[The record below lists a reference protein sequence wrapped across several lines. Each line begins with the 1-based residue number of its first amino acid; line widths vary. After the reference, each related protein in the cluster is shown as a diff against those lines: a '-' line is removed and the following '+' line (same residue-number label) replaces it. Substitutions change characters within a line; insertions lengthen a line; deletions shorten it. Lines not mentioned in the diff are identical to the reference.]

1 MGHRVRGIAAKI
13 PEDLHADNSWPGE
26 HPGPETIMK
35 ILDAPQSGKFG
46 VSVSF
51 KTRYGQSRRPY
62 VPARDP
68 RTPIQLERRALLARI
83 AARWRTLTDEQ
94 RALWIAIA
102 REVLSRSRTG
112 QSGALTGCQLF
123 TKINFNL
130 AIVREEQVTE
140 PPARPRFRKNPV
152 GALMITNTR
161 GKIALKLK
169 VSGTPAQTIIVL
181 GYPPVSAG
189 VSFARDFT
197 ILGLLPVPV
206 GGVSDITELYVARYG
221 VPLVGKRL
229 LIRTRQQIDG
239 WEDLPVQTTAIVPAA

>member
-1 MGHRVRGIAAKI
+1 MGHRVRGIGSII
-13 PEDLHADNSWPGE
+13 PEGLHVDNVRRGE
-26 HPGPETIMK
+26 HPSPETIMK
-35 ILDAPQSGKFG
+35 ILDVPQSGKFG

-51 KTRYGQSRRPY
+51 RTRYGQSRRPF
-62 VPARDP
+62 VPAKDP
-68 RTPIQLERRALLARI
+68 KTPVQLRMRALLARI

-130 AIVREEQVTE
+130 AIVGEEQVTE
-140 PPARPRFRKNPV
+140 PPPRPRFRKNPV
-152 GALMITNTR
+152 GALTITNTR
-161 GKIALKLK
+161 AKIALKLK
-169 VSGTPAQTIIVL
+169 VSGTPAQPIIVL
-181 GYPPVSAG
+181 GYPPVSGG

-221 VPLVGKRL
+221 VPPVGKRL

-239 WEDLPVQTTAIVPAA
+239 WEDLPEQTTAIVPAA